1 MSLALDGMTCLWDWR
16 GVRWC
21 GAGSSVVGIRCGGAT
36 LGAGAGVYV
45 AVAGRRRADGARCT
59 GEMRTLG
66 DGARGAGETS
76 GTAGGDREPAAES
89 KIVAIWRMVRS
100 WSWTSVA
107 KGEAS
112 NGLARAS
119 IKSQAAHWASS
130 EEDVWGLAQLWGEI
144 RGYWR
149 CVRRPW
155 TVRRRSSRD
164 STWGLC
170 RCNSRRRRDWP
181 RCGSVG
187 TKLGGRPRPLCGLDP
202 SLVPEPRTRITVT

>member
-1 MSLALDGMTCLWDWR
+1 MLASDGMTCLWDR
-16 GVRWC
+16 SGVHWC
-21 GAGSSVVGIRCGGAT
+21 GAGSSMVKMRCGGAT
-36 LGAGAGVYV
+36 LGAAAGVCV
-45 AVAGRRRADGARCT
+45 ALEGYRSTEGAQYTGSRCT
-59 GEMRTLG
+59 LR

-76 GTAGGDREPAAES
+76 GTAGGDRGPAAES

-119 IKSQAAHWASS
+119 IKSQAARWASS

-155 TVRRRSSRD
+155 TVRRRSSRY

-187 TKLGGRPRPLCGLDP
+187 TKLGGRPRPLRGLDP